1 MSFKSQLDDSFMIKR
16 NMEKNAIRNGTEL
29 QQGKN
34 LLRRRRKMK
43 QSVRIRSKDL
53 MKSKCLSSNIRGV
66 KEGFS
71 TVTPVKSTNTNEI
84 KSLGSMQNN
93 LNNTLQSE
101 QDILKTIQGSITKSQ
116 EEQLQKCLK
125 AQDPNADPAKK
136 RAYLLGCIQKQLAT
150 AEATARIGKAP
161 FPILAGLGDFL
172 LGALAATALLAIVL
186 SMPGSIFAMADAMA
200 VAEES
205 ASVFEAAA
213 EIAGEALQAAQAASE
228 AASEAV
234 AEAVEAGGDAAVE
247 AVQEATEAAEQA
259 AEDLKAAYNEANRL
273 KDAAERIQQ
282 WKNRMQ
288 EALND
293 LQNDQRMYKTWADM
307 PEELQPEMHLRLL
320 GQSTLLTSSATAGIA
335 AAVGGGLL
343 LAGAIDLIEV
353 EEDNKKQTGKQ
364 LLDNFFQI
372 HGYPKTDF
380 DDMDKKAQDSWM
392 IYLASLPGFKM
403 LTKTEKDEYAEDIT
417 LQFYKQKSSS
427 NNKEGYTN
435 AASYV
440 NSYRIRPGTG
450 KDYTKIRQGDPSFFE
465 KLVDPTPLGTYGAN
479 DSNEASS
486 IVDTL
491 NNKLASS
498 PQYKVGTGL
507 WLQPENAVAESA
519 TTLDQMKDIDPTG
532 INTTLK
538 KASGVFTNLL
548 QGLEND
554 PVVKQMESVS
564 STPHQIE
571 EGIKLLEDK
580 WKEIFEK
587 SCQKAI
593 GVHDGTNPDGT
604 SKFKGHQQY
613 CKSWTNTREGR
624 SGFFQNWWVDSDGK
638 KNRTFFG
645 NETDLSEDDAINL
658 KNEMDVGSEDDWK
671 NGRRGCD
678 VAISGTRKNNL
689 GGAGYCT
696 CVDGTM
702 VFMDEGHPEVS
713 CNDMCNPAN
722 LKNRRMKGTKKVL
735 FYQNTN
741 VWTPEAIPPGAKYK
755 SGVEAYNQKSTR
767 AGGPWLQC
775 YDEDTGNT
783 PKCPEGLKPW
793 PKQGVVQYP
802 TKLPNGEVAKAGPCG
817 TWKDIGALDTGEQL
831 ADMFDPFGTPYP
843 IPLKGKDERYCVL
856 PLPGPPTPGAPKENS
871 KSGPGSKGIDSLEDN
886 GLGLKIPKGY
896 TKLPSPTELVD
907 TCSSASYP
915 NMYIEILKFRV
926 LSDILKVKSKIM
938 ANTVKVTVDGV
949 NKTKLEQSIIGKKL
963 LKDMKI
969 YKKKYKNFFDI
980 NNKKNQLDGM
990 YEDIN
995 FKSQSANISYYIWFI
1010 LAISGMFLV
1019 IKKLKSSN

>member
-84 KSLGSMQNN
+84 KSLGSMQNS

-161 FPILAGLGDFL
+161 SPAFDFIMGGILAVASVAMLI
-172 LGALAATALLAIVL
+172 AIVYT
-186 SMPGSIFAMADAMA
+186 MPESLIAVMDVIETAAGAVEDIEDGVQAMKDAEADAK
-200 VAEES
+200 
-205 ASVFEAAA
+205 
-213 EIAGEALQAAQAASE
+213 EINRLRKAAQRIRNWASK
-228 AASEAV
+228 
-234 AEAVEAGGDAAVE
+234 
-247 AVQEATEAAEQA
+247 
-259 AEDLKAAYNEANRL
+259 LKRSL
-273 KDAAERIQQ
+273 
-282 WKNRMQ
+282 
-288 EALND
+288 L
-293 LQNDQRMYKTWADM
+293 
-307 PEELQPEMHLRLL
+307 ELQEDIRIAQDEGKAMDAMTHLRLL
-320 GQSTLLTSSATAGIA
+320 GQSSLITGIGASSAITG
-335 AAVGGGLL
+335 AVGGGLL

-364 LLDNFFQI
+364 LLDKFFQV
-372 HGYPKTDF
+372 HGYPTTDF
-380 DDMDKKAQDSWM
+380 DDMDKKAQEAWM

-417 LQFYKQKSSS
+417 LQFYKQNSPSK
-427 NNKEGYTN
+427 KEGYTN

-450 KDYTKIRQGDPSFFE
+450 KDYTKIRQGDQSFFE
-465 KLVDPTPLGTYGAN
+465 KIFDSTPLGTYGPN
-479 DSNEASS
+479 DANEASS

-498 PQYKVGTGL
+498 PHYRLGTGL

-645 NETDLSEDDAINL
+645 KETDLSEDDAINL

-678 VAISGTRKNNL
+678 VAMSGTRKNNL

-722 LKNRRMKGTKKVL
+722 LKNRRMKGPNNEKKVL

-741 VWTPEAIPPGAKYK
+741 VWTPEAIPPGAKHK
-755 SGVEAYNQKSTR
+755 SGVEAYNQKTTQK
-767 AGGPWLQC
+767 GDPWLQC
-775 YDEDTGNT
+775 ENDRTTGAV

-793 PKQGVVQYP
+793 PKQGVVEYP

-817 TWKDIGALDTGEQL
+817 TWKDIGALDPGEQL
-831 ADMFDPFGTPYP
+831 ADFFDPFTPYP
-843 IPLKGKDERYCVL
+843 IPLNAKTARYCVL
-856 PLPGPPTPGAPKENS
+856 PPPAGAPTENS

-907 TCSSASYP
+907 SCSSASYP

>member
-84 KSLGSMQNN
+84 KSLGSMQNS

-116 EEQLQKCLK
+116 EELLQKCLK

-161 FPILAGLGDFL
+161 SPAFDFIMGGILAL
-172 LGALAATALLAIVL
+172 
-186 SMPGSIFAMADAMA
+186 
-200 VAEES
+200 
-205 ASVFEAAA
+205 ASVAMLIAIIYTMPESLIAVMDVIDTATSAAA
-213 EIAGEALQAAQAASE
+213 EFEEAADAAEEAKADADEIKRLRQAAQRIRDWASK
-228 AASEAV
+228 
-234 AEAVEAGGDAAVE
+234 
-247 AVQEATEAAEQA
+247 
-259 AEDLKAAYNEANRL
+259 LKKSL
-273 KDAAERIQQ
+273 
-282 WKNRMQ
+282 
-288 EALND
+288 L
-293 LQNDQRMYKTWADM
+293 
-307 PEELQPEMHLRLL
+307 ELQEDIRIAQDEGKAMDAMTHLRVL
-320 GQSTLLTSSATAGIA
+320 GMAVTQTGFGASAAITG
-335 AAVGGGLL
+335 AVGGGLL
-343 LAGAIDLIEV
+343 LKGAIDRIEV
-353 EEDNKKQTGKQ
+353 EGDNKKQTGRQ

-479 DSNEASS
+479 DANEASS

-645 NETDLSEDDAINL
+645 KETDLSEDDAINL

-741 VWTPEAIPPGAKYK
+741 VWTPEAIPPGAKHK

-793 PKQGVVQYP
+793 PKQGVVKYP

-856 PLPGPPTPGAPKENS
+856 PPPAGAPEENS

-907 TCSSASYP
+907 SCSSASYP

-938 ANTVKVTVDGV
+938 ANTVKVSVDGV

>member
-71 TVTPVKSTNTNEI
+71 TVTPVKSTNNNEI
-84 KSLGSMQNN
+84 KSLGSMQNS
-93 LNNTLQSE
+93 LNNALQSE

-161 FPILAGLGDFL
+161 SPAFDFIMGGILA
-172 LGALAATALLAIVL
+172 LASVAMLIAIVYT
-186 SMPGSIFAMADAMA
+186 MPESLIAVMDVIETATSAAEEIEEGIDGMEEAEADAK
-200 VAEES
+200 
-205 ASVFEAAA
+205 
-213 EIAGEALQAAQAASE
+213 EINRWRKAAQRIRNWASK
-228 AASEAV
+228 
-234 AEAVEAGGDAAVE
+234 
-247 AVQEATEAAEQA
+247 
-259 AEDLKAAYNEANRL
+259 LKRSL
-273 KDAAERIQQ
+273 
-282 WKNRMQ
+282 
-288 EALND
+288 L
-293 LQNDQRMYKTWADM
+293 
-307 PEELQPEMHLRLL
+307 ELQEDIRIAQDEGKAMDVMTHLRLL
-320 GQSTLLTSSATAGIA
+320 GQSSLITGIGASSAITG
-335 AAVGGGLL
+335 AVGGGLL

-465 KLVDPTPLGTYGAN
+465 KLVDSTPLGTYGAN
-479 DSNEASS
+479 DANEASS

-645 NETDLSEDDAINL
+645 KETDLSEDDAINL

-741 VWTPEAIPPGAKYK
+741 VWTPEAIPPGAKHK

-856 PLPGPPTPGAPKENS
+856 PPPAGAPKENS

>member
-71 TVTPVKSTNTNEI
+71 TVTPVKSTNNNEI
-84 KSLGSMQNN
+84 KSLGTMQNS
-93 LNNTLQSE
+93 LNNALQSE

-161 FPILAGLGDFL
+161 SPAFDFIMGGLL
-172 LGALAATALLAIVL
+172 ALASVAMLIAIVYT
-186 SMPGSIFAMADAMA
+186 MPESLMAISELVNTAADA
-200 VAEES
+200 
-205 ASVFEAAA
+205 
-213 EIAGEALQAAQAASE
+213 AGEIDEGLVDLKE
-228 AASEAV
+228 
-234 AEAVEAGGDAAVE
+234 AEADAKE
-247 AVQEATEAAEQA
+247 INDLRKAVQRIRNWANK
-259 AEDLKAAYNEANRL
+259 LKRSL
-273 KDAAERIQQ
+273 S
-282 WKNRMQ
+282 
-288 EALND
+288 
-293 LQNDQRMYKTWADM
+293 
-307 PEELQPEMHLRLL
+307 ELQQELREVKNGTKAFDKMTHLRLL
-320 GQSTLLTSSATAGIA
+320 GQSTLITGGGLVVG
-335 AAVGGGLL
+335 AVGGGLL
-343 LAGAIDLIEV
+343 LKGAIDRIEV
-353 EEDNKKQTGKQ
+353 EGDNKKQTGKQ

-479 DSNEASS
+479 DANEASS

-741 VWTPEAIPPGAKYK
+741 VWTPEAIPPGAKHK
-755 SGVEAYNQKSTR
+755 SGVEAYNQMTTQK
-767 AGGPWLQC
+767 GDPWLQC
-775 YDEDTGNT
+775 ENDRTTGAV

-802 TKLPNGEVAKAGPCG
+802 TKLPNGEVVKAGPCG

-843 IPLKGKDERYCVL
+843 IPLNAKTARYCVL
-856 PLPGPPTPGAPKENS
+856 PPPAGAPEENS

-907 TCSSASYP
+907 SCSSASYP

>member
-53 MKSKCLSSNIRGV
+53 MKSKWLSSNIRGV

-71 TVTPVKSTNTNEI
+71 TVTPVKSTNNNEI
-84 KSLGSMQNN
+84 KSLGTMQNS
-93 LNNTLQSE
+93 LNNALQSE

-161 FPILAGLGDFL
+161 SPAFDFIMGGILA
-172 LGALAATALLAIVL
+172 LASVAMLVAIVYT
-186 SMPGSIFAMADAMA
+186 MPASLIAVMDVIETATSAAGEIEEGIDGMEEAEADAK
-200 VAEES
+200 
-205 ASVFEAAA
+205 
-213 EIAGEALQAAQAASE
+213 EINRLRKAAQRIRNWASK
-228 AASEAV
+228 
-234 AEAVEAGGDAAVE
+234 
-247 AVQEATEAAEQA
+247 
-259 AEDLKAAYNEANRL
+259 LKRSL
-273 KDAAERIQQ
+273 
-282 WKNRMQ
+282 
-288 EALND
+288 L
-293 LQNDQRMYKTWADM
+293 
-307 PEELQPEMHLRLL
+307 ELQEDIRIAQDEGKAMDVMTHLRLL
-320 GQSTLLTSSATAGIA
+320 GQSSLITGIGASSAITG
-335 AAVGGGLL
+335 AVGGGLL

-479 DSNEASS
+479 DANEASS

-645 NETDLSEDDAINL
+645 KETDLSEDDAINL

-741 VWTPEAIPPGAKYK
+741 VWTPEAIPPGAKHK
-755 SGVEAYNQKSTR
+755 SGVEAYNQMTTQK
-767 AGGPWLQC
+767 GDPWLQC
-775 YDEDTGNT
+775 ENDRTTGAV

-793 PKQGVVQYP
+793 PKQGVVEYP

-817 TWKDIGALDTGEQL
+817 TWKDIGALDPGEQL
-831 ADMFDPFGTPYP
+831 ADFFDPFTPYP
-843 IPLKGKDERYCVL
+843 IPLNAKTARYCVL
-856 PLPGPPTPGAPKENS
+856 PPPAGAPTENS
-871 KSGPGSKGIDSLEDN
+871 KSGPGSNGIDSLEDN

-907 TCSSASYP
+907 SCSSASYP

-980 NNKKNQLDGM
+980 NNKKKPIGWHVRG
-990 YEDIN
+990 Y
-995 FKSQSANISYYIWFI
+995 
-1010 LAISGMFLV
+1010 
-1019 IKKLKSSN
+1019 